1 MQLAGNSQAPLAPL
15 LLDEWSLR
23 RSERIFLSDTS
34 PLPSPNLQPAK
45 DSAAKAPAPRDSRCS
60 STGPGRP
67 AGGGGRGRPPGTGYK
82 QRQRANSLNA
92 EKLRQ
97 RSHSEGGGGG
107 GVKVHA
113 EDAGKASASASGLA
127 EVGAAVKEE
136 KKDKDHAKVQKARSL
151 QELTQR
157 VKRKYNKNLCKKP
170 GGQEEKRVSCC
181 QESHHCVSSP
191 VATPCQLIHECVS
204 PASLSGAFRD
214 QACYPQSLVPL
225 RESPVGIT
233 CLPSLLRPVTSDIL
247 MGISLW
253 TVTTTSLIHMIMALR
268 SALVLYGH

>member
-1 MQLAGNSQAPLAPL
+1 MLVGVRVYVVFLSVPPVQLAGNGQAPLAPL

-45 DSAAKAPAPRDSRCS
+45 DSAARAPAPRDSRCN

-97 RSHSEGGGGG
+97 RSHSEGAGTAVAAAGGGG
-107 GVKVHA
+107 GVKVQV
-113 EDAGKASASASGLA
+113 EDAGEAATSASGCRSGEA
-127 EVGAAVKEE
+127 GAPVSEE

-170 GGQEEKRVSCC
+170 GPQEEKRVSLLWKGPHVL
-181 QESHHCVSSP
+181 SVS
-191 VATPCQLIHECVS
+191 
-204 PASLSGAFRD
+204 
-214 QACYPQSLVPL
+214 
-225 RESPVGIT
+225 
-233 CLPSLLRPVTSDIL
+233 
-247 MGISLW
+247 
-253 TVTTTSLIHMIMALR
+253 
-268 SALVLYGH
+268 GHPT